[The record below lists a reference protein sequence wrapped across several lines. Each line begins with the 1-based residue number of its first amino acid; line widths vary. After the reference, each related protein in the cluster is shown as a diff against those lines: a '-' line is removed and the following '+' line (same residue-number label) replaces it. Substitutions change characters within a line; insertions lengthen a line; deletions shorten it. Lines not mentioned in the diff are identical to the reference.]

1 MNYNLLIGGAAGQGM
16 DTLSSTLSKIL
27 QRRGYQIFTLQD
39 YMSRVRGGHNFFQI
53 RFSDKE
59 VHTHRE
65 DLDGIIAFNQET
77 LDLHIARLNEDGFI
91 LADEDI
97 KSDDPRL
104 ITLPSRE
111 IAKEIGNPRVQS
123 SVILGALLK
132 LYTFDTDDSDVEEDI
147 KDSEE
152 TLHIAKS
159 SYENDLKFLNDI
171 MSNLFN
177 EEIVNQNV
185 EAFNQG
191 HELVE
196 SKYEIKSG
204 SSEKTMLIQ
213 ANEAIAL
220 GALAGG
226 LKFYSAY
233 PMTPATSIMSYLV
246 RKQKDAEIIVEQ
258 AEDELAAINMAIG
271 GSYAGA
277 RSMTGTSGGGY
288 SLMVEAVGMSGIM
301 EVPVVIA
308 DIQRPGPATGLP
320 TRTEQSDL
328 NFVIN
333 SSHGEFPRMV
343 IALRNPEDA
352 FYQTARALNL
362 ADKYQ
367 IPVIILGDQYMADA
381 IRTVKPFDMSKIKIE
396 RHLANPEDYMD
407 GKKYRRYELTESG
420 ISPRLIPGQVPGVN
434 VNVDSDE
441 HDEDGNIT
449 ESAEVRNNMVHKRAK
464 KFELLRKEVMEP
476 KLIGEDNMDVLLLAW
491 GSVESPITE
500 AIELLNKDGDLKYGA
515 LVFGDIW
522 PLPTKLLKEKYKNA
536 KHIINVEQN
545 YNGQLKNLISQE
557 TGIRVTGSVNR
568 YDGRPLS
575 QNEIY
580 KKVKE
585 VL

>member
-1 MNYNLLIGGAAGQGM
+1 
-16 DTLSSTLSKIL
+16 
-27 QRRGYQIFTLQD
+27 
-39 YMSRVRGGHNFFQI
+39 
-53 RFSDKE
+53 
-59 VHTHRE
+59 
-65 DLDGIIAFNQET
+65 
-77 LDLHIARLNEDGFI
+77 
-91 LADEDI
+91 
-97 KSDDPRL
+97 
-104 ITLPSRE
+104 
-111 IAKEIGNPRVQS
+111 
-123 SVILGALLK
+123 
-132 LYTFDTDDSDVEEDI
+132 
-147 KDSEE
+147 
-152 TLHIAKS
+152 
-159 SYENDLKFLNDI
+159 
-171 MSNLFN
+171 
-177 EEIVNQNV
+177 
-185 EAFNQG
+185 
-191 HELVE
+191 
-196 SKYEIKSG
+196 
-204 SSEKTMLIQ
+204 
-213 ANEAIAL
+213 
-220 GALAGG
+220 
-226 LKFYSAY
+226 
-233 PMTPATSIMSYLV
+233 
-246 RKQKDAEIIVEQ
+246 
-258 AEDELAAINMAIG
+258 
-271 GSYAGA
+271 
-277 RSMTGTSGGGY
+277 MTGTSGGGY

-396 RHLANPEDYMD
+396 RHLANPEDYMY

-557 TGIRVTGSVNR
+557 TRIRVTGSVNR

>member
-53 RFSDKE
+53 RFSDKA
-59 VHTHRE
+59 VHSHRD

-77 LDLHIARLNEDGFI
+77 LDLHIGRLNDNGFI
-91 LADEDI
+91 LADDDI

-104 ITLPSRE
+104 ITVSSRD

-132 LYTFDTDDSDVEEDI
+132 LYAVSSKDSNIEKDI

-152 TLHIAKS
+152 TMHMAKS
-159 SYENDLKFLNDI
+159 SYETDLEFLNDI
-171 MSNLFN
+171 MSKLFD
-177 EEIVNQNV
+177 EKVVNQNID
-185 EAFNQG
+185 AFNEG
-191 HELVE
+191 HKLVE
-196 SKYEIKSG
+196 SKYDIKSG
-204 SSEKTMLIQ
+204 SKEKTMLIQ
-213 ANEAIAL
+213 ANESIAL

-246 RKQKDAEIIVEQ
+246 RKQKETEIIVEQ

-271 GSYAGA
+271 GSYAGV

-288 SLMVEAVGMSGIM
+288 SLMVEALGMSGIM
-301 EVPVVIA
+301 EVPIVIA
-308 DIQRPGPATGLP
+308 NIQRPGPATGLP

-352 FYQTARALNL
+352 FYQTARAFNI

-367 IPVIILGDQYMADA
+367 IPVILLGDQYMADA
-381 IRTVKPFDMSKIKIE
+381 IRTVKPFDMSKVKIE
-396 RHLANPEDYMD
+396 KHLADPEDYKN
-407 GKKYRRYELTESG
+407 GKKYKRYELTDSG
-420 ISPRLIPGQVPGVN
+420 ISPRLIPGKVPGVS

-441 HDEDGNIT
+441 HDEEGNIT
-449 ESAEVRNNMVHKRAK
+449 ESGEVRNNMVRKRAK
-464 KFELLRKEVMEP
+464 KFELLKEEVMEP
-476 KLIGEDNMDVLLLAW
+476 NLIGEEDMDVLLLAW

-500 AIELLNKDGDLKYGA
+500 AIEILNKDKELKYGA
-515 LVFGDIW
+515 LIFGDVW
-522 PLPTKLLKEKYKNA
+522 PLPTKLLKEKCKKA

-545 YNGQLKNLISQE
+545 HDGQLKNLISQE
-557 TGIRVTGSVNR
+557 TGIRVTGSVNK

-575 QNEIY
+575 QIEIY
-580 KKVKE
+580 NKVKE